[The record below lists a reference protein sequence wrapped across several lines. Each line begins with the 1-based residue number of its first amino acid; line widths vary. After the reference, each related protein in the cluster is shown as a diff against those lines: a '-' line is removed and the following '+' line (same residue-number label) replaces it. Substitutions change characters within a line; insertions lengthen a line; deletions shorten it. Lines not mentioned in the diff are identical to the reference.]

1 MGDMSVEYQNS
12 ILWRG
17 EDPLKKKFKPARDT
31 TTATTR
37 YFPGKAPKWV
47 REEEEK
53 EKERQ
58 QAREEAEAR
67 DKDKHKR
74 RRGSAT
80 AVILEEGGGKND
92 SSSANKGPP
101 ANSRLA
107 RLQNAQA
114 NAGDAQERLSRH
126 RRVHEV
132 AQILEEEREE
142 GATDAFVIAGKRWV
156 KDGGDN
162 WKLKE
167 KDEDKKDKAEDVGL
181 KKEEDEDEGEGKL
194 LLGDVK
200 DELEE
205 DSDDEELK
213 ALRRDKA
220 RELALLKR
228 KQEEDQLQAQQ
239 LDEEEEDDEDDSGE
253 ESDSDDDPRRML
265 KPVFVRKA
273 QRDTV

>member
-1 MGDMSVEYQNS
+1 M
-12 ILWRG
+12 
-17 EDPLKKKFKPARDT
+17 
-31 TTATTR
+31 
-37 YFPGKAPKWV
+37 GKAPKWV

-58 QAREEAEAR
+58 KAREEAEAAKE
-67 DKDKHKR
+67 KDRNKR

-114 NAGDAQERLSRH
+114 NAGDAQERLNRH

-167 KDEDKKDKAEDVGL
+167 KDDDKDKKAEDIGL
-181 KKEEDEDEGEGKL
+181 KKEEDHEEGEGKL
-194 LLGDVK
+194 LLGEVK

-205 DSDDEELK
+205 DSDD
-213 ALRRDKA
+213 
-220 RELALLKR
+220 
-228 KQEEDQLQAQQ
+228 
-239 LDEEEEDDEDDSGE
+239 
-253 ESDSDDDPRRML
+253 
-265 KPVFVRKA
+265 
-273 QRDTV
+273 